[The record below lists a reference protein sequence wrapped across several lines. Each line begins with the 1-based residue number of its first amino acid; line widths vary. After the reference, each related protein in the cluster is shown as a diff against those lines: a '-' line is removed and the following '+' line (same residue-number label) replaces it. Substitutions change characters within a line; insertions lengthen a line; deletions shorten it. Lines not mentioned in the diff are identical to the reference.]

1 MRRGLVAVI
10 PERALRLL
18 TWREV
23 ENMAC
28 GDPVIDLQL
37 LKSHTSYVGAWDK
50 DHEAVG
56 HAAAVCLLFRKAHPP
71 PLSLQ
76 VQRFW
81 RVLEGFSQEDRS
93 KFIRYCW
100 GRSRLPKP
108 SSWPPNTPFKLTKHN
123 GGDDILPPAHTWCVC
138 ACCLPTCS
146 RWLMNGAAC
155 VVCVSVCLWCVLQL
169 LPNRVA
175 LLLNR

>member
-1 MRRGLVAVI
+1 MAAAVDYRLHEFDSACAAMRRGLVAVI

-50 DHEAVG
+50 DHEAVRHTG
-56 HAAAVCLLFRKAHPP
+56 VAGLQAAVCVLLFCKAHPP

-123 GGDDILPPAHTWCVC
+123 GGDDILPPAHTWCVP
-138 ACCLPTCS
+138 ACSSSSL
-146 RWLMNGAAC
+146 GG
-155 VVCVSVCLWCVLQL
+155 
-169 LPNRVA
+169 
-175 LLLNR
+175 